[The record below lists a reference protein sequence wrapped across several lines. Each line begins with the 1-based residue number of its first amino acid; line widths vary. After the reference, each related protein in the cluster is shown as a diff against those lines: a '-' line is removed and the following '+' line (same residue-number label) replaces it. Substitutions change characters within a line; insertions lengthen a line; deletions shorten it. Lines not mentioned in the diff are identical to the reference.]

1 MVVLCTKAIFE
12 TRGGCIRHQTIRI
25 EIAHHHGNAMAR
37 DCSRKRLSL
46 PAHVATAPESN
57 EAYVAGRHPGTCC
70 AVDARYGIWVESVDV
85 VGADGSPT
93 RFGTQLGPMASDAA
107 VQHTTCVDRLMDRE
121 FGPPYSLISLAIP
134 QRPFRKTVR
143 LADGY
148 ATLADGYAT
157 PADGTVASAAT
168 SAPLKT

>member
-46 PAHVATAPESN
+46 PAHVAR
-57 EAYVAGRHPGTCC
+57 RHPGTCC
-70 AVDARYGIWVESVDV
+70 AVDARYGIWVERVWTWLAPMGV
-85 VGADGSPT
+85 RQ